1 MALSLPT
8 SYISMATASAALPAP
23 IRMSEVPPDFYK
35 GSANRAQ
42 SSSLELPRCSLTY
55 AKAVQTECNQA
66 SLNCRGAAWLMQRQ
80 CKPSGMSLLKCP
92 RCRLTSTKI
101 NTFNVEHP
109 VF

>member
-8 SYISMATASAALPAP
+8 SYIYTETTPTALPVP
-23 IRMSEVPPDFYK
+23 IWMPEVPPDFYK

-66 SLNCRGAAWLMQRQ
+66 RLNCRGAAWLMQR
-80 CKPSGMSLLKCP
+80 
-92 RCRLTSTKI
+92 
-101 NTFNVEHP
+101 
-109 VF
+109 